1 MTKMKIEDL
10 PEDMQRKLQNI
21 REKSTKTPGK
31 KTKMKMEDL
40 PESVQRMLKIMR
52 GEIELPP
59 RKRIKPRD
67 FYSYE
72 ASEVFPN
79 SPDMQR
85 YFNKMKHKEMERR
98 KYVGEIKNR
107 Y

>member
-10 PEDMQRKLQNI
+10 PEN
-21 REKSTKTPGK
+21 
-31 KTKMKMEDL
+31 
-40 PESVQRMLKIMR
+40 VQHILKIMR

-59 RKRIKPRD
+59 RKRIKPID

-72 ASEVFPN
+72 AKDVFPN

-85 YFNKMKHKEMERR
+85 YFNKMKHKELERR